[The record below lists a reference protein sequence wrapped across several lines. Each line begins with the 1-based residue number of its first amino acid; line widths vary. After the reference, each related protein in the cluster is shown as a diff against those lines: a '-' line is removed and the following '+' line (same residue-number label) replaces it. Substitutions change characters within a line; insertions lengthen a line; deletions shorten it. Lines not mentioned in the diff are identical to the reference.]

1 MSSLIKFKFLGSVT
15 ALFVFV
21 CMQAQVTI
29 GSGEQPA
36 KGALLDI
43 KEQAADANNVT
54 ATSGGLVVPRI
65 KLQSL
70 ATMEPFIP
78 ANDPDWINNT
88 QTRIKE
94 RHAGLMVYNLTADAI
109 FKPGIYIWD
118 GVRWQSS
125 ESYLPKAYNGLSIG
139 NDTLFLGGTLTKP
152 ATVNLANNTLSLTG
166 RDTLHIATPVNLN
179 GLLTYLDGGNAPA
192 DGMLFM
198 SDTDGNASW
207 EPRSTLP
214 STPLAVFTAD
224 GITVDMKD
232 AVVQQNLVNT
242 GTYIEIP
249 PGRWLVVV
257 TMHANVTGSN
267 AGSSNWFW
275 VRSSF
280 VIEGETQ
287 INPAYF
293 EGSNQLISGR
303 TYWDDTTLNGYV
315 ILKNPTQAK
324 LKFFYHVGRIEVN
337 AGSMARPSLNKF
349 GSSFW
354 KENSIVAFALA
365 E

>member
-1 MSSLIKFKFLGSVT
+1 MSLIKFKFLGSVT
-15 ALFVFV
+15 ALFVSA

-29 GSGEQPA
+29 GSSEPPA

-43 KEQAADANNVT
+43 KEQAAGADNVT
-54 ATSGGLVVPRI
+54 ATSGGLVLPRI
-65 KLQSL
+65 KLKSL

-94 RHAGLMVYNLTADAI
+94 RHAGLMVYNLTADAT
-109 FKPGIYIWD
+109 FKPGAYIWD
-118 GVRWQSS
+118 GTRWKAS
-125 ESYLPKAYNGLSIG
+125 EDSLPKAYNGLSIG
-139 NDTLFLGGTLTKP
+139 NDSLFLGGTLTKP
-152 ATVNLANNTLSLTG
+152 TTVDLANNTLSLTG

-179 GLLTYLDGGNAPA
+179 DILAYLGGGNAPA

-198 SDTDGNASW
+198 SDAGGNASW
-207 EPRSTLP
+207 KPRSTLP
-214 STPLAVFTAD
+214 STPSAVFAPD
-224 GITVDMKD
+224 GITLDMKD
-232 AVVQQNLVNT
+232 AAVQQTLVNT

-257 TMHANVTGSN
+257 TMHANITGSN
-267 AGSSNWFW
+267 PGSSHWFW

-280 VIEGETQ
+280 IREGETQ
-287 INPAYF
+287 IDPAYF

-315 ILKNPTQAK
+315 IMKNPTQAK
-324 LKFFYHVGRIEVN
+324 MKFFYCVGRIDVN
-337 AGSMARPSLNKF
+337 AGSNSRPSLNKF